1 MLYRTFLLLM
11 FGLAA
16 ASPQATIPD
25 SPVGKTFKAWFEA
38 FNSGDRAQMEAY
50 CQEYDKNQSPE
61 GMMSFRNMTG
71 GFELL
76 QVLISDRLHIEFLVK
91 ERGSDTRAVG
101 KRVILRVADGKVERG

>member
-11 FGLAA
+11 LGLGA

-25 SPVGKTFKAWFEA
+25 NPVGKTFKAWLEA

-50 CQEYDKNQSPE
+50 CQKFDKNQTAE

-76 QVLISDRLHIEFLVK
+76 QVLNSDRLHIEFLVK
-91 ERGSDTRAVG
+91 ERDSDTRAFG
-101 KRVILRVADGKVERG
+101 STRHSLN